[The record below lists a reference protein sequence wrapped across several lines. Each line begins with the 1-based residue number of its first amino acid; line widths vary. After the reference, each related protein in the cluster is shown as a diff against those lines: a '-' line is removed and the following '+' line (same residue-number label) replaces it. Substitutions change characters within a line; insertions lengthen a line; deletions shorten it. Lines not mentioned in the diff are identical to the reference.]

1 LLAGALHR
9 QHLAILKKDQVEPE
23 PAVFMLPIAVQ
34 APVEGLYSSALA
46 KVPLAIVPPATS
58 TSPLGN
64 STA

>member
-1 LLAGALHR
+1 LHR

-23 PAVFMLPIAVQ
+23 PAVFMLQSLSRPLLI
-34 APVEGLYSSALA
+34 YSSALA